1 MRRPSLRLP
10 GLLLVVGFLG
20 VLAGSCGWLAEGDD
34 FRAGPIYFYVV
45 ELAPPIGYGL
55 VGWAWWQWM
64 SDDSAS
70 VRTASRASRILAVAS
85 LAFAATYA
93 ALLFNLVDVR
103 LSLPSNAG
111 FPDLLSIAS
120 DASIE
125 VGFLLAGIGFWIASR
140 AYTEVVPVRQKP
152 DEGTLVS
159 S

>member
-1 MRRPSLRLP
+1 
-10 GLLLVVGFLG
+10 
-20 VLAGSCGWLAEGDD
+20 
-34 FRAGPIYFYVV
+34 
-45 ELAPPIGYGL
+45 
-55 VGWAWWQWM
+55 M

-103 LSLPSNAG
+103 LSLPSNTG